1 MAQTLKPIQQ
11 IHHGMSWEWRRFC
24 PRGSNCFWG
33 TKKVLVKTSMMM
45 DSVLGKSCKIRLG
58 FAHRLLNF
66 PGPHTCT
73 VYKTIFCQGQGGY
86 MSRCCKQTM
95 GKFVVFK
102 HLPLSP
108 CANLKWLESLLSG
121 FLLPQVQSIPCLQHR
136 WSCYRDSKI
145 WISYPRNPT

>member
-1 MAQTLKPIQQ
+1 MKWVHQRILPANGLPQDEIKE
-11 IHHGMSWEWRRFC
+11 H
-24 PRGSNCFWG
+24 NFWN
-33 TKKVLVKTSMMM
+33 TNKVKTSMMM

-66 PGPHTCT
+66 PGPHTCI

-102 HLPLSP
+102 HLPLWSLSP
-108 CANLKWLESLLSG
+108 FANPKWLESLLLG

-136 WSCYRDSKI
+136 WSCRRDSKI